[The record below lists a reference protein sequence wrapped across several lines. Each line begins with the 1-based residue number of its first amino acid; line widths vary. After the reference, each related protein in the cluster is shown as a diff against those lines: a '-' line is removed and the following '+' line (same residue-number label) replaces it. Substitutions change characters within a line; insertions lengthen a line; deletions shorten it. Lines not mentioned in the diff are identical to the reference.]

1 MKITKITA
9 FSAEPYFP
17 YVPFQTHIAET
28 GAQNCGLMPAVP
40 VTVPG
45 SLYDALVKVGYIED
59 PNFELNSFK
68 ARWVADMWWVYTSK
82 VVFHPLSGERTELV
96 LEGIDFRG
104 HVYLNGKL
112 LGVSENMF
120 LPFVSDVTDLLRDGE
135 NTVTVVLENAPE
147 EMGQIGYTSRVRY
160 LKSRFNYQWD
170 WCTRLISIGLFRP
183 VYLRSFPEV
192 RLEDF
197 YFKPVG
203 TDGDAELYVTLH
215 GKTDGLSVKAE
226 IGGFET
232 EIPVKKNQAKTR
244 LKVENAKLWYPNG
257 FGDQPLYA
265 LTLTVMKD
273 GAAVDTYTKKV
284 GFRDLRLT
292 PNDDKPLGALDY
304 VFTVNGK
311 KVYAKGANLA
321 PLDHSCYED
330 PAKMKKLLEIARDAN
345 INLLR
350 VWGGGLIEDE
360 YFYSLCDEMGIMV
373 WQEFNQSS
381 SGIENCPSKI
391 PEFQSAL
398 HDTAVYAAKTLRN
411 HPSLAVFSG
420 GNELFSTEH
429 AEWLAGQPRS
439 CLPADFSEETIG
451 MLLGV
456 VTVYAPHVPM
466 LPTSASGPND
476 VVRSSE
482 PDDNHDVHGHWK
494 YLGVVGHYDF
504 FNRSD
509 SLFHSEF
516 GVDGLA
522 QMDTL
527 RTFLSEKN
535 LRPDSMGANHV
546 WRHHGAWWDT
556 NDRDNP
562 IFGKP
567 ETLET
572 QIVRSQFMQAEGLRY
587 AVEANRRRA
596 FRNSG
601 SVIWQLNEP
610 YPNVSC
616 TSMTDYLLNPK
627 QALYQ
632 VAKAFA
638 PLNLSLRYGKLI
650 YEKGENVTVEV
661 FAILDDEP
669 EEIVCR
675 YGTEG
680 NITEK
685 TAVTGN
691 GRSVSLGEY
700 TVKADGAF
708 VDIVLEAHTAKRSFR
723 NTVRL
728 LVKGDNG
735 RCSDAGLEAFMLAN
749 R

>member
-1 MKITKITA
+1 MRITKITDFTA
-9 FSAEPYFP
+9 DPYYP
-17 YVPFQTHIAET
+17 YVPLQIRSVET
-28 GAQNCGLMPAVP
+28 DVQNCGLMPSVP

-59 PNFELNSFK
+59 PNFEMNSFK
-68 ARWVADMWWVYTSK
+68 ARWVADLWWVYTAK
-82 VVFHPLSGERTELV
+82 VEFHPVPGERTELV

-104 HVYLNGKL
+104 RVYLNGTL
-112 LGVSENMF
+112 LGISENVF
-120 LPFVSDVTDLLRDGE
+120 LPFVSDVTELLHDGV
-135 NTVTVVLENAPE
+135 NTVAVILENAPE
-147 EMGQIGYTSRVRY
+147 EMGQIGMTSAVRY
-160 LKSRFNYQWD
+160 LKPRFNYQWD

-183 VYLRSFPEV
+183 VFFRSFPEV
-192 RLEDF
+192 RLDDF

-203 TDGDAELYVTLH
+203 TEGDAELYVTLH
-215 GKTDGLSVKAE
+215 GKTEGLTVLAE
-226 IGGFET
+226 IGGFSVEV
-232 EIPVKKNQAKTR
+232 PVKKNQAKTR
-244 LKVENAKLWYPNG
+244 VRVEGARLWYPNG
-257 FGDQPLYA
+257 AGAQPLYD
-265 LTLTVMKD
+265 LTLTVRRD
-273 GAAVDTYTKKV
+273 GVTVDTYVKRV

-292 PNDDKPLGALDY
+292 PNDRKPLGALDY

-330 PAKMKKLLEIARDAN
+330 PAKMKKLLTIARDAN

-381 SGIENCPSKI
+381 SGIENYPSKI
-391 PEFQSAL
+391 PEFQDAL
-398 HDTAVYAAKTLRN
+398 HAAAVHAAKTLRN

-420 GNELFSTEH
+420 GNELFSPAH
-429 AEWLAGQPRS
+429 SEWLAGQPRS

-456 VTVYAPHVPM
+456 VVTYAPHVPM

-476 VVRSSE
+476 VVRSDE

-494 YLGVVGHYDF
+494 YLGAVGHYDF

-516 GVDGLA
+516 GVDGFA
-522 QMDTL
+522 EEATL
-527 RTFLSEKN
+527 RTFLSPAN
-535 LRPDSMGANHV
+535 LHPDDMGANCV

-556 NDRDNP
+556 NSRDNP

-567 ETLET
+567 ETLKAQT
-572 QIVRSQFMQAEGLRY
+572 VRSQFMQAEGIRY
-587 AVEANRRRA
+587 AIEANRRRA

-616 TSMTDYLLNPK
+616 TSLTDYLLTPK

-632 VAKAFA
+632 AGKAYA

-650 YEKGENVTVEV
+650 YEKGEDVTVEV
-661 FAILDDEP
+661 FAVLDDAP
-669 EEIVCR
+669 EEVFCR
-675 YGTEG
+675 FGTA
-680 NITEK
+680 EK
-685 TAVTGN
+685 PVEAAVTAGD
-691 GRSVSLGEY
+691 GRAVSLGVY
-700 TVKADGAF
+700 TCKADRDF
-708 VDIVLEAHTAKRSFR
+708 VDISLEAHTSSRSFR

-728 LVKGDNG
+728 LVRGENG
-735 RCSDAGLEAFMLAN
+735 LCSDAGLEEFMLEN